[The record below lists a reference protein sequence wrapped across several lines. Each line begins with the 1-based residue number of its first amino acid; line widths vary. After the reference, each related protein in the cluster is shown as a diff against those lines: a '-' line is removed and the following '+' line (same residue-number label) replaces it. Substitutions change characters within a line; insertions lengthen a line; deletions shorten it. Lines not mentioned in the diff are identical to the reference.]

1 MVSKNRWLQAQEYER
16 KHWQRIAD
24 KITSGVMKQLD
35 WYGWKARELEKK
47 IAPFAFR
54 IDRQKC
60 KILEIGSG
68 PIGIISFLKWG
79 KERYAVEPLED
90 FFSSNAELIAL
101 RDPKVKYIKGCGE
114 KLPFEDE
121 EFSLV
126 IIDNVLDHTHEPK
139 KVLREMHRVLKKNG
153 LMFFTVN
160 IRTNWGTFLHSILAK
175 LNVDKGHPHSYS
187 YHSISRLLNSNG
199 FKIIYEEMEDYNQIK
214 KKNRQSKS
222 LKNKIKSY
230 LGISE
235 FLYTCI
241 CHKE

>member
-1 MVSKNRWLQAQEYER
+1 MVAKNRWLQAQEYEK

-24 KITSGVMKQLD
+24 KIASGALKQLD

-47 IAPFAFR
+47 IAPYAN
-54 IDRQKC
+54 IDKGNC

-139 KVLREMHRVLKKNG
+139 KVLKEMHRVLKKDG

-187 YHSISRLLNSNG
+187 YKSIQNILKKHG
-199 FKIIYEEMEDYNQIK
+199 FKILYEDHEDYNKIK
-214 KKNRQSKS
+214 KIYLKSKKFKNI
-222 LKNKIKSY
+222 LKVY
-230 LGISE
+230 LGIIE
-235 FLYTCI
+235 ILYTAI
-241 CHKE
+241 CSKE

>member
-1 MVSKNRWLQAQEYER
+1 MTSKNRWLQAQEYER
-16 KHWQRIAD
+16 KHWQKIAD
-24 KITSGVMKQLD
+24 KIASGVMKQLD

-54 IDRQKC
+54 IDRQNC

-101 RDPKVKYIKGCGE
+101 RDSKVEYIKGCGE

-139 KVLREMHRVLKKNG
+139 KVLKEMHRVLKKDG

-187 YHSISRLLNSNG
+187 PKSIQNILKKHG
-199 FKIIYEEMEDYNQIK
+199 FKILYEEHEDYNKIK
-214 KKNRQSKS
+214 KIYLKSKKFKKI
-222 LKNKIKSY
+222 LKVY
-230 LGISE
+230 LGITE
-235 FLYTCI
+235 ILYTAI
-241 CHKE
+241 CSKE

>member
-1 MVSKNRWLQAQEYER
+1 MVAKNRWLQAQEYER

-24 KITSGVMKQLD
+24 KIATGVMKQLD

-47 IAPFAFR
+47 IAPYAN
-54 IDRQKC
+54 IDKGNC
-60 KILEIGSG
+60 KILEIGPG

-90 FFSSNAELIAL
+90 FFRNNATLVAL
-101 RDPKVKYIKGCGE
+101 RNPKVKYVKGCGE
-114 KLPFEDE
+114 SLPFEDK

-126 IIDNVLDHTHEPK
+126 IIDNVLDHTQEPE
-139 KVLREMHRVLKKNG
+139 KVLREIYRVLMKNG

-187 YHSISRLLNSNG
+187 PKSIQNILKKHG
-199 FKIIYEEMEDYNQIK
+199 FKILYEEHEDYNKIK
-214 KKNRQSKS
+214 KIYLKSK
-222 LKNKIKSY
+222 KIKNILKVY
-230 LGISE
+230 LDITE
-235 FLYTCI
+235 ILYTAI
-241 CHKE
+241 CSKE

>member
-24 KITSGVMKQLD
+24 KIASGVMKQLD
-35 WYGWKARELEKK
+35 WYDWKARELEKK
-47 IAPFAFR
+47 IPPYAN
-54 IDRQKC
+54 IDKGNC

-101 RDPKVKYIKGCGE
+101 RDSKVKYIKGCGE

-121 EFSLV
+121 EFSLI
-126 IIDNVLDHTHEPK
+126 IIDNVLDHTREPK
-139 KVLREMHRVLKKNG
+139 KVLREIYRVLMKNG

-160 IRTNWGTFLHSILAK
+160 IRTNWGTFLHSIL
-175 LNVDKGHPHSYS
+175 
-187 YHSISRLLNSNG
+187 
-199 FKIIYEEMEDYNQIK
+199 
-214 KKNRQSKS
+214 S
-222 LKNKIKSY
+222 LIH
-230 LGISE
+230 I
-235 FLYTCI
+235 
-241 CHKE
+241 

>member
-1 MVSKNRWLQAQEYER
+1 MVAKNRWLQAQEYER

-24 KITSGVMKQLD
+24 KIASGVMKQLD

-54 IDRQKC
+54 IDRQNC

-101 RDPKVKYIKGCGE
+101 RDSKVKYIKGCGE

-121 EFSLV
+121 EFSLI
-126 IIDNVLDHTHEPK
+126 IIDNVLDHTREPK
-139 KVLREMHRVLKKNG
+139 KVLREIYRILKENG

-160 IRTNWGTFLHSILAK
+160 IRTKWGAFLHSILAK
-175 LNVDKGHPHSYS
+175 LNIDKGHPHSYS
-187 YHSISRLLNSNG
+187 YGNIRHVLEDSK
-199 FKIIYEEMEDYNQIK
+199 FIILSEEYEDYHKTKRAYLEKKEIK
-214 KKNRQSKS
+214 NIIKAYVGVVEILYIAVCCKK
-222 LKNKIKSY
+222 
-230 LGISE
+230 
-235 FLYTCI
+235 
-241 CHKE
+241 

>member
-1 MVSKNRWLQAQEYER
+1 MVAKNRWLQAQEYEK

-24 KITSGVMKQLD
+24 KIASGALKQLD

-47 IAPFAFR
+47 IAPYAN
-54 IDRQKC
+54 IDKGNC

-139 KVLREMHRVLKKNG
+139 KVLKEMHRVLKKDG

-187 YHSISRLLNSNG
+187 YKSIQNILKKHG
-199 FKIIYEEMEDYNQIK
+199 FKILYEDHEDYNKIK
-214 KKNRQSKS
+214 KIYLKSK
-222 LKNKIKSY
+222 KIKNILKVY
-230 LGISE
+230 LDITE
-235 FLYTCI
+235 ILYTAI
-241 CHKE
+241 CSKE